1 MAPAWSKGTDNVHSQ
16 QSSERAT
23 PSNPSTIQQQPNSS
37 SSNINEQQ
45 QQQRAAATANCN
57 VFIWKCN
64 LIKVQNVLIAF
75 PFLPC
80 KKQKNNSEKNRRER
94 EKETERQ
101 GEREKREW
109 TAAKW
114 CNKLMQTMCQLISSL
129 FELFRMILWM
139 ENWHYLLSFS
149 W

>member
-16 QSSERAT
+16 QSSERASD
-23 PSNPSTIQQQPNSS
+23 PQQPVNNPATTQQQ
-37 SSNINEQQ
+37 QQ
-45 QQQRAAATANCN
+45 QQQRAAAAATANCN

-94 EKETERQ
+94 EEGRETGR
-101 GEREKREW
+101 ERETRVNRSKV
-109 TAAKW
+109 
-114 CNKLMQTMCQLISSL
+114 MQQINANDVPTN
-129 FELFRMILWM
+129 F
-139 ENWHYLLSFS
+139 LSFRIIS
-149 W
+149 HDIVDGKLALSFIF